1 MLHLVAAV
9 VVGVV
14 VHRAVDGAACLQ
26 LLQMVDQQ
34 SVVKSIRV
42 VVVQLAAL
50 LKGQLVV
57 ALVIAVVGDQAHF
70 ILAKTLLQ
78 PQSKGGLAA
87 AGAACN
93 ANMIRLFIGVP
104 PASSCRFGWKKGQEW
119 IIIGAKL
126 PVRDTAP
133 GGLVPVHHNTNRHIF
148 TAPGLQMCEIR
159 ENAMQKKQFQQ
170 NMKDKVRVFEDG
182 GIRLLKRGQK
192 GVVHAI
198 FSRFGLVL
206 VLLLLQA
213 FALFSL
219 LQWFGELLPHYFGGT
234 LLVTA
239 AMMVYLLNQ
248 DMDNS
253 VRITWLVVTALMPV
267 LGVPLFWYTKSDV
280 GHNALKRRLL
290 DLEGQTRAQLP
301 QNEQTVELLQEQAPE
316 AMPLARY
323 LRGKGGGFPV
333 YADTVATYF
342 NGGEAMFD
350 EMLRQLETAKKYIFL
365 EYFIVDEGLM
375 WGRIL
380 EVLARKAAQ
389 GVDVRVM
396 YDGTCEFSTLPRDY
410 PSRLEALG
418 IQCKVFSPV
427 TPFVSTHY
435 NYRDHRKILVID
447 GQVGFTGGVNLADEY
462 INHIEKYGRWKDSAL
477 MLEGEGVRSMTALF
491 LQMWSILCQPEF
503 EQFLSDPIPAAA
515 NAKGFVVPYGD
526 CPLDG
531 ERVGE
536 MVYMDMLNRARKY
549 VHIITPYLI
558 LDGELET
565 ALRFAAER
573 GVDVH
578 LILPGKPDKWFVY
591 ALAKTHYKAL
601 ISSGVKISEW
611 QPGFTHA
618 KIVIADGVEAVA
630 GTINLDYRSL
640 YHHFENA
647 VWMRGTDCIA
657 NMEADFQDTLTRCR
671 RVERTK
677 ESIWQGKKLLHL
689 AGILL
694 KFIAPLV

>member
-1 MLHLVAAV
+1 
-9 VVGVV
+9 
-14 VHRAVDGAACLQ
+14 
-26 LLQMVDQQ
+26 
-34 SVVKSIRV
+34 
-42 VVVQLAAL
+42 
-50 LKGQLVV
+50 
-57 ALVIAVVGDQAHF
+57 
-70 ILAKTLLQ
+70 
-78 PQSKGGLAA
+78 
-87 AGAACN
+87 
-93 ANMIRLFIGVP
+93 
-104 PASSCRFGWKKGQEW
+104 
-119 IIIGAKL
+119 
-126 PVRDTAP
+126 
-133 GGLVPVHHNTNRHIF
+133 
-148 TAPGLQMCEIR
+148 MCEMR

-182 GIRLLKRGQK
+182 GIRLLKKGQK
-192 GVVHAI
+192 GLVHAI

-206 VLLLLQA
+206 VLLVLQ
-213 FALFSL
+213 FGGLFSIL
-219 LQWFGELLPHYFGGT
+219 RWFGELVPHYLGGT
-234 LLVTA
+234 ALVTA

-253 VRITWLVVTALMPV
+253 VRITWLVVTALVPV
-267 LGVPLFWYTKSDV
+267 LGVPLFWYTRKDI
-280 GHNALKRRLL
+280 GHGMLKARLL
-290 DLEGQTRAQLP
+290 ELEGQTGAQLP
-301 QNEQTVELLQEQAPE
+301 QNELAMQQLE
-316 AMPLARY
+316 AEDPGAASLARY

-333 YADTVATYF
+333 YQNTAVTYF
-342 NGGEAMFD
+342 PSGEAKF
-350 EMLRQLETAKKYIFL
+350 EELLRQLETAERYIFL
-365 EYFIVDEGLM
+365 EYFIIDEGLM

-410 PSRLEALG
+410 PKRLEALG
-418 IQCKVFSPV
+418 IRCKVFAAV

-447 GQVGFTGGVNLADEY
+447 GRVGFTGGVNLADEY
-462 INHIEKYGRWKDSAL
+462 INHVEKYGRWKDAAV
-477 MLEGEGVRSMTALF
+477 MLQGEGVRTMTALF
-491 LQMWSILCQPEF
+491 LQMWSILQQPEF
-503 EQFLSDPIPAAA
+503 EQFLTEAIPPRQ
-515 NAKGFVVPYGD
+515 AKGFVIPYGD

-536 MVYMDMLNRARKY
+536 MVYMDMVNRARRS

-578 LILPGKPDKWFVY
+578 LILPGKPDKWFAY
-591 ALAKTHYKAL
+591 ALAKTHYKPL
-601 ISSGVKISEW
+601 LSSGVKISEW
-611 QPGFTHA
+611 TPGFTHA
-618 KIVIADGVEAVA
+618 KVMIMDGQEAVV

-671 RVERTK
+671 RVERTR

-689 AGILL
+689 VGMVL
-694 KFIAPLV
+694 KFIAPLI

>member
-1 MLHLVAAV
+1 
-9 VVGVV
+9 
-14 VHRAVDGAACLQ
+14 
-26 LLQMVDQQ
+26 
-34 SVVKSIRV
+34 
-42 VVVQLAAL
+42 
-50 LKGQLVV
+50 
-57 ALVIAVVGDQAHF
+57 
-70 ILAKTLLQ
+70 
-78 PQSKGGLAA
+78 
-87 AGAACN
+87 
-93 ANMIRLFIGVP
+93 
-104 PASSCRFGWKKGQEW
+104 
-119 IIIGAKL
+119 
-126 PVRDTAP
+126 
-133 GGLVPVHHNTNRHIF
+133 
-148 TAPGLQMCEIR
+148 
-159 ENAMQKKQFQQ
+159 MQKEQFQQ

-182 GIRLLKRGQK
+182 GIRLLKKGQK

-198 FSRFGLVL
+198 FSRFGLII

-219 LQWFGELLPHYFGGT
+219 LQWFGGLLPHYFGGT

-280 GHNALKRRLL
+280 GHNALKHRLL
-290 DLEGQTRAQLP
+290 DLEGRTRAQLP
-301 QNEQTVELLQEQAPE
+301 QNEQTVELLQERAPE
-316 AMPLARY
+316 AVPLARY

-333 YADTVATYF
+333 YADTAATYF

-380 EVLARKAAQ
+380 EVLVRKAAQ

-447 GQVGFTGGVNLADEY
+447 GRVGFTGGVNLADEY
-462 INHIEKYGRWKDSAL
+462 INHVEKYGRWKDAAV

-491 LQMWSILCQPEF
+491 LQMWSVLQEPEF
-503 EQFLSDPIPAAA
+503 EQFLRPEVPAARA
-515 NAKGFVVPYGD
+515 EGFVVPYGD

-536 MVYMDMLNRARKY
+536 MVYIDLLNRARKY

-578 LILPGKPDKWFVY
+578 LILPGVPDKRFAY

-601 ISSGVKISEW
+601 LSSGVKISEW
-611 QPGFTHA
+611 TPGFTHA
-618 KIVIADGVEAVA
+618 KLVVMDGVEAVV

-647 VWMRGTDCIA
+647 VWMRRVGSIRD
-657 NMEADFQDTLTRCR
+657 METDFQDTLARCR
-671 RVERTK
+671 TVEATLQ
-677 ESIWQGKKLLHL
+677 SVWQGKKLLRL
-689 AGILL
+689 MGLLL
-694 KFIAPLV
+694 KVIAPLM